1 MNIQATISKLQSDI
15 KKQANSIY
23 IAELHC
29 SSWKTSAK
37 IKTKANDDYAV
48 FDWRKYHYC
57 KDKITALSKQ
67 QKINKSLYKLM
78 CKIQKQ
84 MPNGSISMA
93 QIREI

>member
-1 MNIQATISKLQSDI
+1 MDIQATISKLQSDI
-15 KKQANSIY
+15 KNLAYDIS
-23 IAELHC
+23 IAEYRC

-48 FDWRKYHYC
+48 FDWREYHFY
-57 KDKITALSKQ
+57 KDKIDNLAKQ

-78 CKIQKQ
+78 CTIQKQ
-84 MPNGSISMA
+84 MPNGNISMA